1 MILKLLLNTGEN
13 DENYNSNNESKI
25 LTVFDDIIADML
37 RNIKL

>member
-13 DENYNSNNESKI
+13 NENYNSNNESKI